1 MPEYEIL
8 EDKTLVTLLWR
19 ATINHEEI
27 LFIVLQSSNNDFEK
41 ALIHY
46 AALSYFQWEVLFLRS
61 KWLKI
66 LQYYFLLNFVIQLLS
81 DLSWG
86 TSTESQIKMYVRKTF
101 QKTNISDPLIT
112 WKIYCTY

>member
-8 EDKTLVTLLWR
+8 EDKTLITLLWR

-46 AALSYFQWEVLFLRS
+46 AALSHFQWEVLFLRS

-66 LQYYFLLNFVIQLLS
+66 LQ
-81 DLSWG
+81 
-86 TSTESQIKMYVRKTF
+86 
-101 QKTNISDPLIT
+101 
-112 WKIYCTY
+112 